1 MNPIILATADT
12 PRAEW
17 LALRKLG
24 SSDAAAI
31 CGLNPWRTPFQVWLD
46 KTGQA
51 PELEDNEAMEWGRTL
66 EPIISD
72 KFAERTGLTKYRDGI
87 TLAHELYPHM
97 TATPDYHVVENG
109 VTGLLEIKNTGEF
122 NAKSW
127 SEGIPDAAHVQL
139 MHQLAVTGL
148 DFGYVCAL
156 VGGKKLVYH
165 RFERDEALIARLIE
179 IEAAFWE
186 RVETKTPPPLQAG
199 DNDALALLYPTST
212 DGSEATLSDSLTV
225 EIAELQL
232 AKAIIKDAEERK
244 KKAEA
249 NLKLAL
255 GECERGRCG
264 DYVLS
269 WKTQSRKEHTVKA
282 SKFRKFSIKTTTGDS
297 ENGSE
302 E

>member
-1 MNPIILATADT
+1 MKPIILATAET

-46 KTGQA
+46 RTGQA
-51 PELEDNEAMEWGRTL
+51 PEIEDNEAMMWGRTL
-66 EPIISD
+66 EPIIAG
-72 KFAERTGLTKYRDGI
+72 KFSEVTGLSIEADGRL
-87 TLAHELYPHM
+87 LAHLERPYM
-97 TATPDYHVVENG
+97 TATPDYSLLENG
-109 VTGLLEIKNTGEF
+109 KAGLLEIKNTGEF
-122 NAKSW
+122 HAKSW
-127 SEGIPDAAHVQL
+127 AEGIPDAAHVQL

-165 RFERDEALIARLIE
+165 RFERDEALIAKLIE

-199 DNDALALLYPTST
+199 DNDALALLYPTSA
-212 DGSEATLSDSLTV
+212 DSDVVLSETLTAT
-225 EIAELQL
+225 IAEFEAAKL
-232 AKAIIKDAEERK
+232 AIKEAEERK
-244 KKAEA
+244 KTAEA

-264 DYVLS
+264 SYLLT

-282 SKFRKFSIKTTTGDS
+282 STFRKFSIKNLTGGTD
-297 ENGSE
+297 NGSE

>member
-1 MNPIILATADT
+1 MKPIILATAET

-17 LALRKLG
+17 LALRRLG

-31 CGLNPWRTPFQVWLD
+31 CGLNPWKTPFQVWLD

-51 PELEDNEAMEWGRTL
+51 PEIEDNEAMMWGRTL
-66 EPIISD
+66 EPIIAG
-72 KFAERTGLTKYRDGI
+72 KFSEVTGLSIEADGRL
-87 TLAHELYPHM
+87 LAHLERPYM
-97 TATPDYHVVENG
+97 TATPDYSLLENG
-109 VTGLLEIKNTGEF
+109 KAGLLEIKNTGEF

-127 SEGIPDAAHVQL
+127 ADGIPDAAHVQL

-165 RFERDEALIARLIE
+165 RFERDEALVARLIE

-186 RVETKTPPPLQAG
+186 RVESKTPPPLQAG

-212 DGSEATLSDSLTV
+212 DSDVVLSETLTAT
-225 EIAELQL
+225 IAEFEA
-232 AKAIIKDAEERK
+232 AKAAIKEAEERK
-244 KKAEA
+244 KTAEA

-264 DYVLS
+264 DYLLS
-269 WKTQSRKEHTVKA
+269 WKTQERKEYVVKA
-282 SKFRKFSIKTTTGDS
+282 TSFRKFSIKNLTGGS
-297 ENGSE
+297 NGGE

>member
-1 MNPIILATADT
+1 MKPIILATAET

-51 PELEDNEAMEWGRTL
+51 PEIEDNEAMEWGRTL

-72 KFAERTGLTKYRDGI
+72 KFAERTCLTKYYDGVL
-87 TLAHELYPHM
+87 LAHELYPHM
-97 TATPDYHVVENG
+97 TATPDYRVVENG
-109 VTGLLEIKNTGEF
+109 VTGLLEVKNTGEF

-127 SEGIPDAAHVQL
+127 ADGIPDAAHLQL

-148 DFGYVCAL
+148 NFGYVCAL

-165 RFERDEALIARLIE
+165 RFERDEALIAKLIE

-186 RVETKTPPPLQAG
+186 RVESKTPPPLQAG
-199 DNDALALLYPTST
+199 DNDAVALLYPTSA
-212 DGSEATLSDSLTV
+212 DSDVVLSETLTAT
-225 EIAELQL
+225 IAEFEA
-232 AKAIIKDAEERK
+232 AKAAIKEAEERK
-244 KKAEA
+244 KTAEA

-264 DYVLS
+264 SYLLT

-282 SKFRKFSIKTTTGDS
+282 STFRKFSIKNTNGGTD
-297 ENGSE
+297 NGSE